1 MSRACD
7 DAGVKIDENYIERM
21 KIMRRWMAGMLAA
34 AVCMTMTGGLN
45 AEAAAK
51 PKLSKASLSLT
62 GKGTSKTLKV
72 KKASGAKLTW
82 KSSNKKVATVK
93 KSGKY
98 GAKVTAK
105 AKGKAVVS
113 CKVKKGKKT
122 YTLKCKVTVKTKAIS
137 QPKSTP
143 IVNTTPTQTAA
154 PTVQAPT
161 TAPTATPGD
170 QSGTGTPDL
179 TSDSILQR
187 YNGIFTYMG
196 SSLNYDGWRGNKDLQ
211 DAATLNF
218 VKKHF
223 NSFTLEDEMKPDT
236 VLGGG
241 WEGPTMLSVDEARA
255 RGYIIPDNYTD
266 SQVPQLKFEVLDKV
280 LEAAHKN
287 GLKMRAHT
295 LMWHQQTPSWFFTAR
310 MTNGGKNATPETMDG
325 RLEFYVRT
333 VMKHMMDKEK
343 QLTGENGS
351 IIYAWDVVNEYV
363 HRDNQPSSKSW
374 ADVYGDMGLQPTY
387 VKKAFELAYDMLK
400 QYGVQDKVVLFN
412 NDYDTYFCADDIVSL
427 VNFINEGEETKICRG
442 IGMQTH
448 VDIGRPTL
456 AEYGAA
462 LDKFLATGLEVQ
474 ITEMDVTINYSF
486 EDETFVYKDKGET
499 DQDQAKFV
507 GDLMRLIVTKHKNRN
522 TSVNPK
528 GVTGVTIW
536 GLIDAMSWR
545 KEMKPLLFGSS
556 INDPKPSFYSFLD
569 AAKAWTEN

>member
-1 MSRACD
+1 
-7 DAGVKIDENYIERM
+7 
-21 KIMRRWMAGMLAA
+21 MRRWIAGVLAA
-34 AVCMTMTGGLN
+34 AVCMTMTGGVN

-51 PKLSKASLSLT
+51 PKISKTSLSLT
-62 GKGTSKTLKV
+62 GKGASKKLTV
-72 KKASGAKLTW
+72 KKATGAKLTW
-82 KSSNKKVATVK
+82 KSSNKKAVTVK

-105 AKGKAVVS
+105 AKGKSVVS

-122 YTLKCKVTVKTKAIS
+122 YTLKCKVTVKMKAVS
-137 QPKSTP
+137 KATP
-143 IVNTTPTQTAA
+143 TPANATATPTAAPAATQTAA
-154 PTVQAPT
+154 ST
-161 TAPTATPGD
+161 TAPTATPGG
-170 QSGTGTPDL
+170 QTGTGTPDL

-196 SSLNYDGWRGNKDLQ
+196 SSLNYDGWRGNQDLQ
-211 DAATLNF
+211 DAATLTF

-223 NSFTLEDEMKPDT
+223 NSFTLEDEMKPET

-241 WEGPTMLSVDEARA
+241 GWAGPTMISVEEAKA
-255 RGYIIPDNYTD
+255 LGYVIPSNYTD
-266 SQVPQLKFEVLDKV
+266 TQVPQLKFDVLDKV
-280 LEAAHKN
+280 LEAAHNN

-295 LMWHQQTPSWFFTAR
+295 LMWHQQTPSWFFTENYNPG
-310 MTNGGKNATPETMDG
+310 MGVKIKNVTPEVMDA

-363 HRDNQPSSKSW
+363 HRDNQPSSRSW
-374 ADVYGDMGLQPTY
+374 ADVYGDMGLQPSY

-442 IGMQTH
+442 LGMQTH

-474 ITEMDVTINYSF
+474 ITEMDVTINYGF
-486 EDETFVYKDKGET
+486 EDESFAYKDKGET
-499 DQDQAKFV
+499 DEDQAKFV
-507 GDLMRLIVTKHKNRN
+507 GELMRLIVSKHKNRN

-569 AAKAWTEN
+569 AAKVWMEN

>member
-1 MSRACD
+1 
-7 DAGVKIDENYIERM
+7 
-21 KIMRRWMAGMLAA
+21 MRRWMVGVLAGAM
-34 AVCMTMTGGLN
+34 CMTMTGSWD

-51 PKLSKASLSLT
+51 PKLSKTSLSLT
-62 GKGTSKTLKV
+62 SKGQSKTLKV
-72 KKASGAKLTW
+72 KNASGAKLTW
-82 KSSNKKVATVK
+82 KSSNKKAATVK
-93 KSGKY
+93 KSGKS
-98 GAKVTAK
+98 GGKVTAK
-105 AKGKAVVS
+105 ANGKTVVS

-122 YTLKCKVTVKTKAIS
+122 YTLKCNVTVKLKTAGKATA
-137 QPKSTP
+137 TP
-143 IVNTTPTQTAA
+143 VVTASPAATQTTAPTQT
-154 PTVQAPT
+154 
-161 TAPTATPGD
+161 PTATPGATD
-170 QSGTGTPDL
+170 ANVPGAQGTPDL
-179 TSDSILQR
+179 TSDSIKER
-187 YNGIFTYMG
+187 YNGIFSYMG
-196 SSLNYDGWRGNKDLQ
+196 SSLNYDGWRGNQDLQ
-211 DAATLNF
+211 DAATLTF

-241 WEGPTMLSVDEARA
+241 GWFGPTLISKEEAQA
-255 RGYIIPDNYTD
+255 LGYVIPASYTD
-266 SQVPQLKFEVLDKV
+266 SQVPQLKFDVLDKV
-280 LEAAHKN
+280 LEAAYKN

-295 LMWHQQTPSWFFTAR
+295 LMWHQQTPTWFFTDGYNAG
-310 MTNGGKNATPETMDG
+310 MGQKVKNATPETMDG

-363 HRDNQPSSKSW
+363 HRDNAPSGRSW
-374 ADVYGDMGLQPTY
+374 VDVYEDMGLRPTY

-412 NDYDTYFCADDIVSL
+412 NDYDTYFCADEIVSL
-427 VNFINEGEETKICRG
+427 VNYINEGEETNICRG

-456 AEYGAA
+456 DEYGAA

-486 EDETFVYKDKGET
+486 EDETFANKDKGET
-499 DQDQAKFV
+499 NEDQAKFV
-507 GDLMRLIVTKHKNRN
+507 GDLMRLIVSKHKNRD

-545 KEMKPLLFGSS
+545 ADMKPLLFGSS
-556 INDPKPSFYSFLD
+556 INDPKPSFYTFLD
-569 AAKAWTEN
+569 AAKVWVEN